1 MKIRFA
7 SLKDVP
13 AVMALGQAMMAESRF
28 NHYNFNAD
36 KTRDLIK
43 HMLTRQPATD
53 CILLAE
59 NNQGALVGM
68 LAGYM
73 VDFFFCDGNVVQDR
87 VYYVLPEHRGSSAA
101 FKLILAFRRWAESKQ
116 AGELSINMS
125 VAIDMPRFNKLMN
138 HLGFSCCGSNFAM
151 TLKYA
156 NKTNNNT
163 IDSNAIN
170 TTIETVQ

>member
-1 MKIRFA
+1 
-7 SLKDVP
+7 
-13 AVMALGQAMMAESRF
+13 
-28 NHYNFNAD
+28 
-36 KTRDLIK
+36 
-43 HMLTRQPATD
+43 MLTRQPATD

-59 NNQGALVGM
+59 NNQGELVGM

-101 FKLILAFRRWAESKQ
+101 FKLILAFRRWAESKG
-116 AGELSINMS
+116 ASELSINMS

-138 HLGFSCCGSNFAM
+138 HLGFNCCGSNFAM

-156 NKTNNNT
+156 NNTTN
-163 IDSNAIN
+163 DSNTIN
-170 TTIETVQ
+170 TTTKTIESVQ

>member
-1 MKIRFA
+1 
-7 SLKDVP
+7 
-13 AVMALGQAMMAESRF
+13 
-28 NHYNFNAD
+28 
-36 KTRDLIK
+36 
-43 HMLTRQPATD
+43 MLTRQPATD

-59 NNQGALVGM
+59 NNQGQLVGM

-101 FKLILAFRRWAESKQ
+101 FKLILAFRRWAESKG
-116 AGELSINMS
+116 ASELSINMS

-138 HLGFSCCGSNFAM
+138 HLGFNCCGSNFAM

-156 NKTNNNT
+156 NNTTN
-163 IDSNAIN
+163 DSNAIN
-170 TTIETVQ
+170 TTTKTIETVQ

>member
-1 MKIRFA
+1 
-7 SLKDVP
+7 
-13 AVMALGQAMMAESRF
+13 
-28 NHYNFNAD
+28 
-36 KTRDLIK
+36 
-43 HMLTRQPATD
+43 MLTRQPATD

-59 NNQGALVGM
+59 NNQGQLVGM

-101 FKLILAFRRWAESKQ
+101 FKLILAFRRWAESKG
-116 AGELSINMS
+116 ASELSINMS

-138 HLGFSCCGSNFAM
+138 HLGFNCCGSNFAM

-156 NKTNNNT
+156 NNT
-163 IDSNAIN
+163 LNDSNSII
-170 TTIETVQ
+170 TTTKTIETVQ

>member
-1 MKIRFA
+1 
-7 SLKDVP
+7 
-13 AVMALGQAMMAESRF
+13 
-28 NHYNFNAD
+28 
-36 KTRDLIK
+36 
-43 HMLTRQPATD
+43 MLTRQPATD
-53 CILLAE
+53 CILIAE
-59 NNQGALVGM
+59 NNQGQLVGM

-116 AGELSINMS
+116 ASELSINMS

-138 HLGFSCCGSNFAM
+138 HLGFNCCGSNFAM

-156 NKTNNNT
+156 NNTTN
-163 IDSNAIN
+163 DSNTIN
-170 TTIETVQ
+170 TTTKTIESVQ